1 MDSLSNV
8 KISVII
14 PIYNHGDYV
23 LECLRSVV
31 NQRDVCFEIVAID
44 DGSSD
49 NSYGLA
55 LEYLGESLVTTNWK
69 LTKRENR
76 GINKTINEAIQNS
89 SGEIIYLLASD
100 DRMPDGSLAKI
111 RQTYLNETERC
122 KLFFYDIA
130 LISWQGELVNQSAA
144 SVRRG
149 GASLLG
155 YSKMYLATQIVLSWG
170 SPFANQ
176 FYPRDYYERYGP
188 YPEDLKYEDLY
199 FALNAI
205 SVDRF
210 IFVPFVLKE
219 YRLRKNQTHT
229 PGLTLAD
236 LDQTNV
242 LVRNRFKKS
251 IKLRYSLVL
260 FVGSLYFNV
269 DKNVFKYL
277 LGKIGSL
284 IQRSA
289 YWWALFRIESTSK

>member
-23 LECLRSVV
+23 VECLNSVV
-31 NQRDVCFEIVAID
+31 NQRDENFEIVAID

-111 RQTYLNETERC
+111 RQAYLNETDRC
-122 KLFFYDIA
+122 KLFFYDVA

-170 SPFANQ
+170 SPFAHQ

-210 IFVPFVLKE
+210 IFVPLVLKE

-229 PGLTLAD
+229 PGLTLTD

-242 LVRNRFKKS
+242 RNRFKNS
-251 IKLRYSLVL
+251 TKLRYSLIL
-260 FVGSLYFNV
+260 FVGRLYSCV
-269 DKNVFKYL
+269 DTKFSKYL
-277 LGKIGSL
+277 LGKIGAL
-284 IQRSA
+284 LQRSI
-289 YWWALFRIESTSK
+289 YWWCALQAQLISKY